1 MIYQPPAGA
10 RDLLPLEVAQKAWIN
25 DRLQQVFQQW
35 GYQRIVTST
44 LELLDTLT
52 AGGAIDP
59 ATVIQLRD
67 NSQGTLGLRP
77 EVTASIA
84 RAAVTRMAGNTY
96 PQRLCYRANI
106 FRNPPHNNHGGQ
118 MEYYQAG
125 VELLFAGGILV
136 DAEMILLLVDCLE
149 DLGIPNWQ
157 ILMGQAE
164 LTRSLL
170 AVFPQEILPQIRH
183 CIAHLDRIALENLAL
198 EPKLKERALF
208 LFDLRGKPET
218 VLAKVASL
226 DLDSATLNTV
236 NNLKSLV
243 DLINRSSRNPI
254 PLTLDLSLLQT
265 FDYYTGMIFEAVSF
279 EDNQS
284 YLLGQGGR
292 YDQLLGV
299 YNPQGETA
307 PGIGFS
313 LNIEDIHASL
323 APTKKLP
330 QQVKSSDWL
339 VIPESSESSIAAFN
353 YADKLRNSQAGIRV
367 EIDLGGRNPE
377 EIRYYAQTCRIANLA
392 WIRVDGSAITE
403 SVEHK

>member
-106 FRNPPHNNHGGQ
+106 FRNQTPAHHGGQ

-125 VELLFAGGILV
+125 VELLFAGGVLA

-149 DLGIPNWQ
+149 DLGVPNWQ

-170 AVFPQEILPQIRH
+170 AIFPQEMLPQIRH
-183 CIAHLDRIALENLAL
+183 CIAHLDRIALANLDL
-198 EPKLKERALF
+198 EPQLRQRALF

-218 VLAKVASL
+218 VLAKVATL

-236 NNLKSLV
+236 NNLRSLV
-243 DLINRSSRNPI
+243 DLINRSARNPI

-265 FDYYTGMIFEAVSF
+265 FDYYTGMVFEAVSF
-279 EDNQS
+279 AENQS

-292 YDQLLGV
+292 YDQLLGL
-299 YNPQGETA
+299 YNPQGEMA
-307 PGIGFS
+307 PGTGFS
-313 LNIEDIHASL
+313 LNIEDIYASL
-323 APTKKLP
+323 VSTEKLP
-330 QQVKSSDWL
+330 QQVQASDWL
-339 VIPESSESSIAAFN
+339 VIPETTDGSIAAFN
-353 YADKLRNSQAGIRV
+353 YADKLRNSQPGIRV
-367 EIDLGGRNPE
+367 EIDLGGRNPS
-377 EIRYYAQTCRIANLA
+377 EIRHYAKTCRIANLA
-392 WIRVDGSAITE
+392 WIKPDGTSKIEAVTY
-403 SVEHK
+403 

>member
-84 RAAVTRMAGNTY
+84 RAAVTRMAGNSY

-125 VELLFAGGILV
+125 VELLFAGGILA

-170 AVFPQEILPQIRH
+170 AVFPQETLPQIRH
-183 CIAHLDRIALENLAL
+183 CIAHLDRITLENVAL

-218 VLAKVASL
+218 VLAKVATLEL
-226 DLDSATLNTV
+226 DPATLNTV

-243 DLINRSSRNPI
+243 DLINQSSPNPI

-279 EDNQS
+279 EKNQS

-299 YNPQGETA
+299 YNAQGETA

-323 APTKKLP
+323 APTRNLP

-339 VIPESSESSIAAFN
+339 VIPESSEAAIAAFN

-367 EIDLGGRNPE
+367 EIDLGGRNTE
-377 EIRYYAQTCRIANLA
+377 EIRNYAKTCRITNLA
-392 WIRVDGSAITE
+392 WVKADGSAITE

>member
-44 LELLDTLT
+44 LELLETLT

-96 PQRLCYRANI
+96 PQRLCYRANV
-106 FRNPPHNNHGGQ
+106 FRNPPQAHHGGQ

-125 VELLFAGGILV
+125 VELLFAGGVLA
-136 DAEMILLLVDCLE
+136 DAEMILLLVDCLQ
-149 DLGIPNWQ
+149 DLEVPNWQ
-157 ILMGQAE
+157 ILLGQAE

-170 AVFPQEILPQIRH
+170 AVFPAEILPQIRH
-183 CIAHLDRIALENLAL
+183 CIAHLDRITLENLDL
-198 EPKLKERALF
+198 EPQLRQRALL

-226 DLDSATLNTV
+226 DLDSATLGTV

-243 DLINRSSRNPI
+243 DLINRSSEQPI

-265 FDYYTGMIFEAVSF
+265 FDYYTGMVFEAVSF
-279 EDNQS
+279 EENQS

-292 YDQLLGV
+292 YDQLLGL

-323 APTKKLP
+323 ASTEKLP
-330 QQVKSSDWL
+330 QQVKASDWL
-339 VIPESSESSIAAFN
+339 VIAESSEAEIAAFN
-353 YADKLRNSQAGIRV
+353 YADKLRNSQSGIRV
-367 EIDLGGRNPE
+367 EIDLGGRSPE
-377 EIRYYAQTCRIANLA
+377 KIRNYAKTCRIANLA
-392 WIRVDGSAITE
+392 WIKADGSAITE
-403 SVEHK
+403 SIEHR

>member
-25 DRLQQVFQQW
+25 DLLQQVFQQS

-106 FRNPPHNNHGGQ
+106 FRNPPQAHHGGQ

-125 VELLFAGGILV
+125 VELLFAGGVLA
-136 DAEMILLLVDCLE
+136 DAEMILLLADCLQ
-149 DLGIPNWQ
+149 DLGVPNWQ

-170 AVFPQEILPQIRH
+170 AVFPTEIQPQIRH
-183 CIAHLDRIALENLAL
+183 CIANLDRIALKNLDL
-198 EPKLKERALF
+198 EPKLQSRALF

-218 VLAKVASL
+218 VLAKVATL
-226 DLDSATLNTV
+226 DLDSATLTTV
-236 NNLKSLV
+236 NNLRSLV

-265 FDYYTGMIFEAVSF
+265 FDYYTGMVFEAVSF
-279 EDNQS
+279 EANKS

-292 YDQLLGV
+292 YDQLLGL

-313 LNIEDIHASL
+313 LNIEDIYASL
-323 APTKKLP
+323 GSTEELP
-330 QQVKSSDWL
+330 QQVKASDWL
-339 VIPESSESSIAAFN
+339 VIPESSDGSIAAFN
-353 YADKLRNSQAGIRV
+353 YADKLRNSQPGIGV
-367 EIDLGGRNPE
+367 EIDLGGRSPE
-377 EIRYYAQTCRIANLA
+377 EIRNYAQTCRIANLA
-392 WIRVDGSAITE
+392 WIKPDGNAITE
-403 SVEHK
+403 SGGNK

>member
-1 MIYQPPAGA
+1 MTYQPPAGA

-106 FRNPPHNNHGGQ
+106 FRNPPQSHHGGQ
-118 MEYYQAG
+118 LEHYQAG
-125 VELLFAGGILV
+125 VELLFAGGVLA
-136 DAEMILLLVDCLE
+136 DAEMILLLANCLQE
-149 DLGIPNWQ
+149 LGVPNWQ

-170 AVFPQEILPQIRH
+170 AVFPEEIRSQIRH
-183 CIAHLDRIALENLAL
+183 CIAHLDRIALENLDL
-198 EPKLKERALF
+198 EPALQERALF

-218 VLAKVASL
+218 VLAKVETL
-226 DLDSATLNTV
+226 DLDAETLNTV

-243 DLINRSSRNPI
+243 NLINSSSPNPI

-265 FDYYTGMIFEAVSF
+265 FDYYTGMVFEAVSF
-279 EDNQS
+279 ETNQS

-292 YDQLLGV
+292 YDQLLGL
-299 YNPQGETA
+299 YNPQGETS

-313 LNIEDIHASL
+313 LNIEDLHASL
-323 APTKKLP
+323 AATEQLP
-330 QQVKSSDWL
+330 QQVKASDWL
-339 VIPESSESSIAAFN
+339 VIPESSDAAIATFN
-353 YADKLRNSQAGIRV
+353 YADKLRNSQPGIRV
-367 EIDLGGRNPE
+367 EIDLGDRSPE
-377 EIRYYAQTCRIANLA
+377 EVRDYAKTCRIANLA
-392 WIRVDGSAITE
+392 WIKPDGSLVKE
-403 SVEHK
+403 ENV

>member
-25 DRLQQVFQQW
+25 DHIQQVFQKW

-59 ATVIQLRD
+59 ANVIQLRD

-106 FRNPPHNNHGGQ
+106 FRNLTQAHHGGQ

-125 VELLFAGGILV
+125 VELLFAGGVLA
-136 DAEMILLLVDCLE
+136 DAEMILLLADCLQE
-149 DLGIPNWQ
+149 LGVPNWQ

-170 AVFPQEILPQIRH
+170 AIFPQEILPQIHH
-183 CIAHLDRIALENLAL
+183 CIANLDRITLESLAL
-198 EPKLKERALF
+198 EPQLQQRAFF
-208 LFDLRGKPET
+208 LFDLRGQPET
-218 VLAKVASL
+218 VLTKVATL
-226 DLDSATLNTV
+226 DLDVATMNTV

-243 DLINRSSRNPI
+243 DLIKRSSTHPI

-265 FDYYTGMIFEAVSF
+265 FDYYTGMVFEAVSF
-279 EDNQS
+279 EQNQS

-292 YDQLLGV
+292 YDQLLGL
-299 YNPQGETA
+299 YSPQNETA

-323 APTKKLP
+323 ASTNKLP
-330 QQVKSSDWL
+330 QQVKASDWL
-339 VIPESSESSIAAFN
+339 VIPETAAAAIAAFD
-353 YADKLRNSQAGIRV
+353 YADKLRNSQPGIRV
-367 EIDLGGRNPE
+367 ETELGDRSPE
-377 EIRYYAQTCRIANLA
+377 EIRNYAKTCRIENLV
-392 WIRVDGSAITE
+392 WVKPDGTVVKE
-403 SVEHK
+403 QKT

>member
-1 MIYQPPAGA
+1 MTYQPPAGA

-25 DRLQQVFQQW
+25 DHLQQVFQQW

-84 RAAVTRMAGNTY
+84 RAAVTRMAGNSY

-106 FRNPPHNNHGGQ
+106 FRNPNQAHYGRQ

-125 VELLFAGGILV
+125 VELLFAGGVLA
-136 DAEMILLLVDCLE
+136 DAEMILLLADCLQN
-149 DLGIPNWQ
+149 LGVPNWQ

-170 AVFPQEILPQIRH
+170 AIFPQDIRPQIRH
-183 CIAHLDRIALENLAL
+183 CIAHLDRITLESLDL
-198 EPKLKERALF
+198 DPELQQRALF

-218 VLAKVASL
+218 VLAKVATL
-226 DLDSATLNTV
+226 DLDPATLNTV

-243 DLINRSSRNPI
+243 DLINRSSTHPI

-265 FDYYTGMIFEAVSF
+265 FDYYTGMVFEAVSF
-279 EDNQS
+279 AENQS

-292 YDQLLGV
+292 YDQLLGL
-299 YNPQGETA
+299 YNPQGETS

-313 LNIEDIHASL
+313 LNIEDLHASL
-323 APTKKLP
+323 SSTEQLP
-330 QQVKSSDWL
+330 QQVKASDWL
-339 VIPESSESSIAAFN
+339 VIPESSGAEIAAFN
-353 YADKLRNSQAGIRV
+353 YADKLRNSQPGIRV
-367 EIDLGGRNPE
+367 EVDLGGRSAE
-377 EIRYYAQTCRIANLA
+377 AVRDYAKTCRIAKLA
-392 WIRVDGSAITE
+392 WIKADGTVIEE
-403 SVEHK
+403 SC